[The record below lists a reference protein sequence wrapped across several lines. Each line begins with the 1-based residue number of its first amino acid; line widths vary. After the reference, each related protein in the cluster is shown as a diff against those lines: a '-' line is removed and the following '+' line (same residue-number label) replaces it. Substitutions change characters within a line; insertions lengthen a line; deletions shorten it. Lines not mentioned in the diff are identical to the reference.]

1 MPISLIQGAKQVVG
15 KLVGYNLEKKETGI
29 RALRYP
35 IEMFDNPNPN
45 KAIPCLNFTFFDT
58 TQFNANA
65 LQQSADTGTG
75 MGFKTKG
82 ILLMRMPDNGISD
95 NLQFDIAGT
104 SDDFIAEFLRGSI
117 SGAQSDG
124 IVGAAKGGLGAVVNE
139 LDLNIS
145 KKSGAYATNLGSNKT
160 ISSEKGVNAFN
171 GVQNRTWTF
180 VWNFAPKTQA
190 EIKEVGNILRYL
202 YQVAN
207 VNVTGSQQNYAVMDV
222 PSMLRFEEQVIG
234 EKDAYQRFTPRVKS
248 GWCHIA
254 GLRVER
260 LGDNGY
266 TTFADTAGDAVYT
279 GLELT
284 IKEVTKPTA
293 QLFESMWDDDGKAM
307 WIGSDLSGADMY
319 GEKK

>member
-1 MPISLIQGAKQVVG
+1 MAVDMIQGAKQVVG
-15 KLVGYNLEKKETGI
+15 KFVGSNLEKKDTGMKV
-29 RALRYP
+29 LRYP
-35 IEMFDNPNPN
+35 IEMFDNPSK

-58 TQFNANA
+58 TRFNANA

-104 SDDFIAEFLRGSI
+104 SDDFIAEFLRGTI

-124 IVGAAKGGLGAVVNE
+124 IVGAAKDGLGAVVNE
-139 LDLNIS
+139 FDLNVA
-145 KKSGAYATNLGSNKT
+145 KKSGAYATNLGSTKT

-180 VWNFAPKTQA
+180 VWNFAPKTQSELI
-190 EIKEVGNILRYL
+190 EIGNIIRYL
-202 YQVAN
+202 QRVAN
-207 VNVTGSQQNYAVMDV
+207 VNVTGSQQNYSVMDV

-234 EKDAYQRFTPRVKS
+234 EKNAYRRHTPRVKS

-260 LGDNGY
+260 LGENGY
-266 TTFADTAGDAVYT
+266 TTFADTAGDAAYS

-293 QLFESMWDDDGKAM
+293 QLFESMYDDDGKVM
-307 WIGSDLSGADMY
+307 WTGSDLSGADMY

>member
-1 MPISLIQGAKQVVG
+1 MAVNMIQGVKQIIGKFVG
-15 KLVGYNLEKKETGI
+15 SNMEKKDTGMKV
-29 RALRYP
+29 LRYP
-35 IEMFDNPNPN
+35 IEMFDNPSK

-58 TQFNANA
+58 TRFNASA
-65 LQQSADTGTG
+65 LQQSADTG

-104 SDDFIAEFLRGSI
+104 SDDFVAEFLRGTI
-117 SGAQSDG
+117 SGFKSG
-124 IVGAAKGGLGAVVNE
+124 GVVGAVEGGFGAAVNE
-139 LDLNIS
+139 FDLNIS
-145 KKSGAYATNLGSNKT
+145 KKGGAYATNLGSNKT

-190 EIKEVGNILRYL
+190 ELIEIGNIIRYL
-202 YQVAN
+202 QQVAN
-207 VNVTGSQQNYAVMDV
+207 VNVIGSQQNYSVMNV

-234 EKDAYQRFTPRVKS
+234 EKNAYQRFTPRIKS

-260 LGDNGY
+260 LGENGY
-266 TTFADTAGDAVYT
+266 TTFADTAGDAAYS

-293 QLFESMWDDDGKAM
+293 QLFESMYDDDGKVM
-307 WIGSDLSGADMY
+307 WTGSDLSGADMY